1 MAGRPTVINGPRSM
15 SDGGEPS
22 AAQAPPVPMPRVVA
36 TKKKTPTPE
45 PSGPKTRLRMQSVAA
60 NYRVV
65 LQGGKRIYTPE
76 GPEDQPGIELQFRN
90 HFLTLDDPTI
100 IALAEKNPHFGPGRE
115 FWDADALAEELRTR
129 QEDELLAMLA
139 ARPELLERARALAV
153 KPDAEDLPS
162 PDPQS

>member
-1 MAGRPTVINGPRSM
+1 MAGKQIINGVRSM

-22 AAQAPPVPMPRVVA
+22 AAQAPPVPMPRVA
-36 TKKKTPTPE
+36 TKKKSPTPD
-45 PSGPKTRLRMQSVAA
+45 STGPKTHLRLQSIAA

-65 LQGGKRIYTPE
+65 LQGGKRVYTPD

-90 HFLTLDDPTI
+90 HLLTLEDPSI

-115 FWDADALAEELRTR
+115 FWDADALAEELRSR
-129 QEDELLAMLA
+129 QDDELIAMLA

-162 PDPQS
+162 PDSNKS